1 MINVI
6 NKNKCI
12 HAAIVLLLIV
22 CILVNSAV
30 PARAELALTTGII
43 AVIGT
48 ILVASGMSF
57 DSDSSM
63 TAAAKNFWK
72 SIDSDT
78 KTAIAAIADQYAD
91 FMTGNPLQKFV
102 FKISKPVVAA
112 VAGWLSGL
120 GVSSDSTS
128 VSVPVSSG
136 LPFVYNVKNMPL
148 VYIKSGSGL
157 SVKDRFASNPELFV
171 QISSGLWVGKWSNY
185 SDGSSSALSVIYPY
199 GSSYMSSSLFFDGTS
214 LKSSWVASSVDFSFS
229 LILIPANSTNSSYYI
244 GLANADGSYTSPID
258 RAGSFSV
265 ASLKEMGI
273 SVDAGSLS
281 IPIAPDYIPAG
292 SGTKPLD
299 SDCDIVLPS
308 GLVKTGTGADTID
321 SDLVGTMTPDSVRDT
336 STDVDVPDTGIL
348 SGIRDLVGDIA
359 GAITG
364 TLSDLLTGIKT
375 GIDSIATTLGN
386 FFDVS
391 QFELDF
397 SPFQVGLTK
406 IFPFCIPFD
415 FFNGIKLFAQQADNF
430 SFDIQLDTDYFKIDH
445 SVDLSHFKIPFA
457 FFRFVAVFWFSYIL
471 ISRTRDF
478 MKW

>member
-6 NKNKCI
+6 NKNKYI

-22 CILVNSAV
+22 CIIVSAAT
-30 PARAELALTTGII
+30 PARAELVLTTGII
-43 AVIGT
+43 AVVGT
-48 ILVASGMSF
+48 ILIASGMSF
-57 DSDSSM
+57 DSDASM
-63 TAAAKNFWK
+63 TAAVQNFWG

-78 KTAIAAIADQYAD
+78 KTAIAAIADQYTD
-91 FMTGNPLQKFV
+91 FLTGNPLKKFV
-102 FKISKPVVAA
+102 FKISRSVVSA
-112 VAGWLSGL
+112 VVGWLQGL
-120 GVSSDSTS
+120 GVSGSSTS
-128 VSVPVSSG
+128 VSVPTGTDVVIDTSVMTEANVFNYYYPDDPTPSNDDLQKIG
-136 LPFVYNVKNMPL
+136 YRVPGVPFVLCGLNSHYISPSLTIFL
-148 VYIKSGSGL
+148 VDSFGKRLWGL
-157 SVKDRFASNPELFV
+157 STASGGKGDDWGF
-171 QISSGLWVGKWSNY
+171 GLMRLAFSYDAATHYWTVTRSHTDPSDDWSD
-185 SDGSSSALSVIYPY
+185 STVFTVPVDWDGSV
-199 GSSYMSSSLFFDGTS
+199 
-214 LKSSWVASSVDFSFS
+214 
-229 LILIPANSTNSSYYI
+229 
-244 GLANADGSYTSPID
+244 
-258 RAGSFSV
+258 
-265 ASLKEMGI
+265 
-273 SVDAGSLS
+273 S
-281 IPIAPDYIPAG
+281 IPLAPDYIPAG
-292 SGTKPLD
+292 SGSKPLD

-308 GLVKTGTGADTID
+308 GLVKTGSGTDTID

-397 SPFQVGLTK
+397 SPFQIGLTK

-415 FFNGIKLFAQQADNF
+415 FYSGIKIFAQQAASDF
-430 SFDIQLDTDYFKIDH
+430 SFDIKLDTDYFKIDH
-445 SVDLSHFKIPFA
+445 SVDLSNFKIPFA

>member
-6 NKNKCI
+6 NKNKNI
-12 HAAIVLLLIV
+12 HVAIVLLLIV
-22 CILVNSAV
+22 CILVNSAA

-63 TAAAKNFWK
+63 TAAAKNFWG

-78 KTAIAAIADQYAD
+78 KTAIAAIADQYTD
-91 FMTGNPLQKFV
+91 FLTGNPLEKFV
-102 FKISKPVVAA
+102 FKVSKPVVSA

-128 VSVPVSSG
+128 VDVPTGVGLPITLNYSAIPLLPLRTGQSVSSLFDASTKTG
-136 LPFVYNVKNMPL
+136 VK
-148 VYIKSGSGL
+148 
-157 SVKDRFASNPELFV
+157 
-171 QISSGLWVGKWSNY
+171 ISDSLWITKWAY
-185 SDGSSSALSVIYPY
+185 DGSSSSALAVLYPSSSGWVSSSAFLSY
-199 GSSYMSSSLFFDGTS
+199 GGSSYHPVNWSMDFVVRRAVING
-214 LKSSWVASSVDFSFS
+214 SVGLEF
-229 LILIPANSTNSSYYI
+229 LI
-244 GLANADGSYTSPID
+244 
-258 RAGSFSV
+258 AGSVVGSV
-265 ASLKEMGI
+265 FVGGPDFRAA
-273 SVDAGSLS
+273 VDGAVSGTAS

-336 STDVDVPDTGIL
+336 STDVPDTGIL

-397 SPFQVGLTK
+397 SPFQIGLTK

-430 SFDIQLDTDYFKIDH
+430 SFDIKLDTDYFKIDH

>member
-6 NKNKCI
+6 NKNKYI
-12 HAAIVLLLIV
+12 HAAIVLMLIV
-22 CILVNSAV
+22 CILINAAI

-43 AVIGT
+43 AVVGT

-102 FKISKPVVAA
+102 FKISKPVVSA

-120 GVSSDSTS
+120 GVSADSTS
-128 VSVPVSSG
+128 VPVPISSG
-136 LPFVYNVKNMPL
+136 LPFVFDTGDLPYWTATKRDEYGYYVE
-148 VYIKSGSGL
+148 
-157 SVKDRFASNPELFV
+157 SNPERYMKITDGLYITKASLSRVEPAVGFHV
-171 QISSGLWVGKWSNY
+171 VCRSSASSNVCDY
-185 SDGSSSALSVIYPY
+185 YTSIYPDIFKSKPNVSYLCRLVKTARNQLTMMLSDGTVVGVFQSDVYINYINAASAS
-199 GSSYMSSSLFFDGTS
+199 GT
-214 LKSSWVASSVDFSFS
+214 A
-229 LILIPANSTNSSYYI
+229 
-244 GLANADGSYTSPID
+244 
-258 RAGSFSV
+258 
-265 ASLKEMGI
+265 
-273 SVDAGSLS
+273 S

-308 GLVKTGTGADTID
+308 GLVKTGTGTDTID

-397 SPFQVGLTK
+397 SPFQIGLTK

-430 SFDIQLDTDYFKIDH
+430 SFDIKLDTDYFKIDH
-445 SVDLSHFKIPFA
+445 SVDLSHFKVPFA

>member
-6 NKNKCI
+6 NKNKYI
-12 HAAIVLLLIV
+12 HAAIVILLIM
-22 CILVNSAV
+22 CILFNSVA

-43 AVIGT
+43 AVVGT

-148 VYIKSGSGL
+148 VSLNSGQRVLDYFS
-157 SVKDRFASNPELFV
+157 SHPELFV
-171 QISSGLWVGKWSNY
+171 QVASKLWVCKWSY
-185 SDGSSSALSVIYPY
+185 SRDGSNSALSVIYPY
-199 GSSYMSSSLFFDGTS
+199 ESSYQSGSLFFQGTS

-229 LILIPANSTNSSYYI
+229 LILFPADSTNSSYYI
-244 GLANADGSYTSPID
+244 GLANADGSYTSSID
-258 RAGSFSV
+258 KVGSFR
-265 ASLKEMGI
+265 AATLTEMGI
-273 SVDAGSLS
+273 SVNAGSLS

-292 SGTKPLD
+292 SGAKPLD
-299 SDCDIVLPS
+299 PDCDIVLPS
-308 GLVKTGTGADTID
+308 GLVKTGTGADTIN